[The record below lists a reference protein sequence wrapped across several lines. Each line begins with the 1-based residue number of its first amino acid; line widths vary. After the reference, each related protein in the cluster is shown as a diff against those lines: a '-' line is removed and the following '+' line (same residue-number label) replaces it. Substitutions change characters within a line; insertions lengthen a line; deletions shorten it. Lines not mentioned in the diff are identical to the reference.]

1 MRSLGF
7 ASPRSTRQ
15 KHSRLNACRR
25 RPVTNTTLPEDAFAH
40 WPGEGR
46 RANST
51 RSGGAFRRAFWPGA
65 TRRCRPAAP
74 GALRS
79 STPYAMPR
87 FSDSNTARLGRG
99 EQPIDVVCRVSAR
112 DQDHDADS
120 EPRDLRPS
128 RRPVHRRHLGA
139 GLDIERPDTR
149 APPGRRHLRTRK
161 PPGGGS
167 LTARISCVAGEPR
180 PCCPTTHW

>member
-99 EQPIDVVCRVSAR
+99 QRPPNFVRRVYAR
-112 DQDHDADS
+112 IQHCDSES
-120 EPRDLRPS
+120 EPREPRPN
-128 RRPVHRRHLGA
+128 RRPVYRRQPGA
-139 GLDIERPDTR
+139 GLTYERPGALAT
-149 APPGRRHLRTRK
+149 PGRRHIRRRR

-167 LTARISCVAGEPR
+167 LTARISCVAAEPR
-180 PCCPTTHW
+180 PICPTTRR